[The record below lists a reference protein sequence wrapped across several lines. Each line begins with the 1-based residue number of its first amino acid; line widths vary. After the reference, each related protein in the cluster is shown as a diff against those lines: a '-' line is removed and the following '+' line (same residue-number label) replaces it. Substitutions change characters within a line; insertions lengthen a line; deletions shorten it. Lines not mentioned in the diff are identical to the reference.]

1 MGYGPRSHK
10 DMPNGN
16 HKSLLP
22 HFQLG
27 ENARMAFT
35 TLREHKGRSLLTVL
49 GVMIG
54 VTALIAVG
62 SIVVGLDQDVRSFLE
77 DFGPN
82 TLFVFRWDIG
92 FHVGRRSAEERM
104 RKPLT
109 LEDALAIKE
118 ECPAVKNTTVEIFP
132 RFDRRSGP
140 MSARYKGNEVFNVDH
155 NGTVPSWAEV
165 YNAHV
170 IKGRFF
176 NDGEDLHRMDVA
188 VIGYDLQ
195 EGLFQGEDPLGKEI
209 TVDGVQYRVIG
220 VLEKRKG
227 QFFRDEAADKTIQ
240 VPYHSYRKH
249 HPNYDEHFIG
259 VEAYPGQKAAAEDE
273 VRGLLRRRRNVPFDK
288 PDNFSVSSAEAM
300 AAQFR
305 QIMGAIALVTV
316 VVSSIGLLVGGVGVM
331 NIMLMSVTE
340 RTREIV
346 VRKAMGARRHDIIRQ
361 FLTEAITLTL
371 AGGAIGVLL
380 GIGISVVINMTMPKL
395 PSSVP
400 IWAVLLG
407 VISSMSVGLFFGLY
421 PAWKASKLDPVE
433 ALRYE

>member
-1 MGYGPRSHK
+1 MSAIG
-10 DMPNGN
+10 
-16 HKSLLP
+16 HKSAALRRLE
-22 HFQLG
+22 LG
-27 ENARMAFT
+27 ENARMAFS
-35 TLREHKGRSLLTVL
+35 TLRLHKTRSFLTVL
-49 GVMIG
+49 GVVIG

-62 SIVVGLDQDVRSFLE
+62 SIVVGLDKDVRAFL
-77 DFGPN
+77 DDYGTN

-92 FHVGRRSAEERM
+92 FHVGRRTQEERM

-118 ECPAVKNTTVEIFP
+118 ECPAVKNTTVEVFQ
-132 RFDRRSGP
+132 RWDRRTGP
-140 MSARYKGNEVFNVDH
+140 VSARHKGNEVFQIDH
-155 NGTVPSWAEV
+155 NGTLPSWAEV
-165 YNAHV
+165 YNAHL

-176 NDGEDLHRMDVA
+176 NEGEDLHRMDVA
-188 VIGYDLQ
+188 VIGFDLQ
-195 EGLFQGEDPLGKEI
+195 DGLFPGVDPIGKDI
-209 TVDGVQYRVIG
+209 IVDGVSYRVIG

-227 QFFRDEAADKTIQ
+227 QFFRDESADKTVQ

-249 HPNYDEHFIG
+249 HPTYDEHFIG
-259 VEAYPGQKAAAEDE
+259 VEALPGQKAAAEDE

-288 PDNFSVSSAEAM
+288 PDNFAVTSAEAM

-305 QIMGAIALVTV
+305 QIMGAIGLITV

-340 RTREIV
+340 RTREIG
-346 VRKAMGARRHDIIRQ
+346 VRKAVGARRRDIIRQ
-361 FLTEAITLTL
+361 FLTEAITLTGV
-371 AGGAIGVLL
+371 GGAIGVLL
-380 GIGISVVINMTMPKL
+380 GIAISVLINMTLPKL

-400 IWAVLLG
+400 LWAVLLG
-407 VISSMSVGLFFGLY
+407 VFSSMSVGLFFGMY